1 MYYFAY
7 GSNMNWRQMRRRC
20 PSARFVCIAHLP
32 GYRFAIARH
41 SRLRDCG
48 TANIF
53 PEAEGTV
60 WGIVYEVSESDM
72 LIMDSF
78 EDGYSR
84 YKHFVYRFPP
94 LDVQPQLQLSAA
106 PSILEAIVYIA
117 PKESSVP
124 LPNAEYKRL
133 MLEGARHWQLPA
145 DYCSMLAQL
154 KAAEQQKELT
164 IKSLLIED
172 FRHEGHEEHEV

>member
-1 MYYFAY
+1 MLYFAY
-7 GSNMNWRQMRRRC
+7 GSNMNWPQMQRRC
-20 PSARFVCIAHLP
+20 RSARFVCTAQLP

-53 PEAEGTV
+53 PEAGSMV

-72 LIMDSF
+72 LIMDSY

-84 YKHFVYRFPP
+84 QTTLVHGLGTNPAV
-94 LDVQPQLQLSAA
+94 
-106 PSILEAIVYIA
+106 LEAIVYIA
-117 PKESSVP
+117 PKEVGVP

-133 MLEGARHWQLPA
+133 MLEGARHWRLPA
-145 DYCSMLAQL
+145 EYCSMLDQL
-154 KAAEQQKELT
+154 KAAAL
-164 IKSLLIED
+164 
-172 FRHEGHEEHEV
+172 

>member
-1 MYYFAY
+1 MLYFAY
-7 GSNMNWRQMRRRC
+7 GSNMNWLQMQRRC
-20 PSARFVCIAHLP
+20 PSARFVCTARLP

-53 PEAEGTV
+53 PQAESAV
-60 WGIVYEVSESDM
+60 LGIVYEVSESDM
-72 LIMDSF
+72 SVMDSF

-84 YKHFVYRFPP
+84 FEHSVYSFEPEP
-94 LDVQPQLQLSAA
+94 AV
-106 PSILEAIVYIA
+106 LEAIVYIA
-117 PKESSVP
+117 PKEAGVP

-133 MLEGARHWQLPA
+133 MLEGARHWRLPA

-154 KAAEQQKELT
+154 EAAAEQKDLT
-164 IKSLLIED
+164 AKNGPMGE
-172 FRHEGHEEHEV
+172 FHHEAIHEPTLAHRR